1 MPGWLKFACTRSN
14 RWMRFRCESLELGR
28 AAGSNSNRVWARYSA
43 DGRWVNGKSTPAI
56 HQIYSSNDFNRDGL
70 ELIRR
75 GYAMIGASFFNA
87 GVNRV
92 KES

>member
-56 HQIYSSNDFNRDGL
+56 HQIDPDLFSSLAFLPMHTHQLEGQRDVRML
-70 ELIRR
+70 EQ
-75 GYAMIGASFFNA
+75 Y
-87 GVNRV
+87 
-92 KES
+92 